1 MTLLLSSSSPPP
13 PSLPPPTKISRGK
26 PNKPIFVAH
35 ELGKSL
41 LWMIIILSSSSNET
55 RRQVLAVGMSQSTS
69 KASTG
74 PCVISAEQ
82 ALSIFLLA
90 RQHHCALHLAARL
103 DPQVGIS
110 GKAIQDIWS
119 LRTWTH
125 VTRAHWTSADHDRY
139 TRKQQRKR
147 KQHAEFSQHIKLEE
161 GLSLGSSGT
170 SSGHGSV
177 DHSSGNAD
185 SQDPHSEPVQGLLTL
200 PSSSLLSSS
209 ALATMEDM
217 MEFLDAERDRESVQS
232 CQYAKAEGEAET
244 GAFKQNSQAYCMLS
258 SSDSAKQLSIYT
270 IWRVCPELT
279 LCQD

>member
-1 MTLLLSSSSPPP
+1 MVVSCERSQKNDSQTLASSKITGSLGPLSPSSYQ
-13 PSLPPPTKISRGK
+13 ISRGK

-185 SQDPHSEPVQGLLTL
+185 SQDPSTTKLLWMISSG
-200 PSSSLLSSS
+200 SSSPDNSPSLFSSFGRS
-209 ALATMEDM
+209 LAHVLPNNVACGVPQRRKD
-217 MEFLDAERDRESVQS
+217 
-232 CQYAKAEGEAET
+232 K
-244 GAFKQNSQAYCMLS
+244 S
-258 SSDSAKQLSIYT
+258 S
-270 IWRVCPELT
+270 W
-279 LCQD
+279 